1 LRQFIALLLLGV
13 ALLCGLAAYGLAQR
27 MGQTQIQATGLHRL
41 ELYAASLQREIS
53 KYAFLPGTLELQRD
67 VLALLSARATAV
79 QSAPYGAPHTAAVN
93 AYLEQLNDRAG
104 TLAIYVIN
112 LQGQVVATSNWR
124 RPDSFLGEDLR
135 FRAYFQDALSTG
147 VGRLFGI
154 GTTRGEPGYYL
165 ASALLD
171 GSRTVGVAVTKVSLD
186 QLEQSWSTVE
196 APVIVTDENGVVILG
211 SVPDWKFTALRP
223 LDEGTRKA
231 FDQTLQYNRRALK
244 PLGIKV
250 LSDLDQGARVVR
262 VAREGTEMASVYPV
276 TGRFLT
282 QSRALPGTPW
292 TLTVFS
298 HLARADEAAQSYGVI
313 ATIGAAFVALCG
325 FMLNQRRRHERDRLR
340 DRLSA
345 REALQAAHDELERKV
360 QQRTADLLRTN
371 ERLQSEVQERI
382 RAEGTLRAAQNE
394 LVQAGKLAVIGQ
406 LSTGVAHEL
415 NQPLTAL
422 RTLSGNSLRF
432 LERGDLSTVRVNLD
446 RIAQLA
452 DRMGLITG
460 ELRAFARKSTGEPQ
474 AVVVRTALNNA
485 LAVLG
490 SRIEQVAAVV
500 QVHVA
505 EPEPVAWCDGN
516 RMEQVLVNLVNN
528 ALDAMAG
535 ASAPRVDVHCE
546 RLADQVHVQVRDH
559 GPGLS
564 NEALAH
570 LFEPFFTT
578 KGSGEGLGLG
588 LALSAGIVRESAG
601 TLTGANHPGGGAVFH
616 LTLPAAH
623 SLRPDTP

>member
-1 LRQFIALLLLGV
+1 MSQRRPLRQLIVFLLLGGVLLSGWLAYVV
-13 ALLCGLAAYGLAQR
+13 AQQ
-27 MGQTQIQATGLHRL
+27 MGQAQIQATGLHRL
-41 ELYAASLQREIS
+41 ELYTASLQREIS
-53 KYAFLPGTLELQRD
+53 KYAFLPGTLELEKE
-67 VLALLSARATAV
+67 VLTLL
-79 QSAPYGAPHTAAVN
+79 APLAPAGQADEVN
-93 AYLEQLNDRAG
+93 AYLEQLNERAG
-104 TLAIYVIN
+104 TLSIYVIN
-112 LQGQVVATSNWR
+112 LEGRVVATSNWR
-124 RPDSFLGEDLR
+124 RPDSFMGEDLR
-135 FRAYFQDALSTG
+135 FRPYFRDALGTG
-147 VGRLFGI
+147 SGRLFGI

-171 GSRTVGVAVTKVSLD
+171 GNRTVGVAVTKVSLD
-186 QLEQSWSTVE
+186 QLEQSWATVE

-231 FDQTLQYNRRALK
+231 FDQTLQYNRRALT

-298 HLARADEAAQSYGVI
+298 HLARADDAAQSYALI
-313 ATIGAAFVALCG
+313 ASTGAAFLSLLG
-325 FMLNQRRRHERDRLR
+325 FMLNQRRRHQRDRLR
-340 DRLSA
+340 DRLAA
-345 REALQAAHDELERKV
+345 REALQTAHDELERKV

-382 RAEGTLRAAQNE
+382 RAEATLRAAQNE

-422 RTLSGNSLRF
+422 RTLSGNSVRF
-432 LERGDLSTVRVNLD
+432 LERGDLATVRVNLE

-460 ELRAFARKSTGEPQ
+460 ELRAFARKSSGEPKP
-474 AVVVRTALNNA
+474 VSVRTALGNA
-485 LAVLG
+485 LAVLE
-490 SRIEQVAAVV
+490 SRIEQTGAAVH
-500 QVHVA
+500 VHMA

-528 ALDAMAG
+528 ALDAMTG
-535 ASAPRVDVHCE
+535 AAAPHVEVRGELLDG
-546 RLADQVHVQVRDH
+546 QVHVQVRDH
-559 GPGLS
+559 GQGLTD
-564 NEALAH
+564 EALSH

-588 LALSAGIVRESAG
+588 LALSAGIVRESCG
-601 TLTGANHPGGGAVFH
+601 SLTGANHPEGGAVFH
-616 LTLPAAH
+616 LTLPAAPQGH
-623 SLRPDTP
+623 THDR

>member
-1 LRQFIALLLLGV
+1 MVLLLLCGVLLSGWLAYMV
-13 ALLCGLAAYGLAQR
+13 ALR
-27 MGQTQIQATGLHRL
+27 VGQAQIQATGLHRL
-41 ELYAASLQREIS
+41 ELYTASLQREIS
-53 KYAFLPGTLELQRD
+53 KYAFLPGTLDLEKE
-67 VLALLSARATAV
+67 VLALLAPDASAAQAEEV
-79 QSAPYGAPHTAAVN
+79 S
-93 AYLEQLNDRAG
+93 AYLEQLNERAG
-104 TLAIYVIN
+104 TLSIYVIN
-112 LQGQVVATSNWR
+112 LDGRVVATSNWR
-124 RPDSFLGEDLR
+124 RPDSFMGEDLQ
-135 FRAYFQDALSTG
+135 FRPYFRDALSSGT
-147 VGRLFGI
+147 GRLFGI

-171 GSRTVGVAVTKVSLD
+171 GNRTVGVAVTKVSLD

-211 SVPDWKFTALRP
+211 SVPDWKFTALRS
-223 LDEGTRKA
+223 LDENTRKA
-231 FDQTLQYNRRALK
+231 FDQTLQYNRRALS

-282 QSRALPGTPW
+282 QARALPGTPW

-298 HLARADEAAQSYGVI
+298 HMARADEAAQSYALI
-313 ATIGAAFVALCG
+313 ASTGAAFLALLG
-325 FMLNQRRRHERDRLR
+325 FMLNQRRRHQRDRVRDRLA
-340 DRLSA
+340 A

-360 QQRTADLLRTN
+360 QQRTSDLQQTN
-371 ERLQSEVQERI
+371 ERLQQEVQERI
-382 RAEGTLRAAQNE
+382 RAEATLRAAQNE

-432 LERGDLSTVRVNLD
+432 LERGDLATVQINLE

-460 ELRAFARKSTGEPQ
+460 ELRAFARKSSGEPG
-474 AVVVRTALNNA
+474 AVPVRAALGNA
-485 LAVLG
+485 LAVLE
-490 SRIEQVAAVV
+490 SRIQQAGAKVDV
-500 QVHVA
+500 QVA

-516 RMEQVLVNLVNN
+516 RLEQVLVNLINN

-535 ASAPRVDVHCE
+535 APTPRVQVQCE
-546 RLADQVHVQVRDH
+546 LLNGQVHVQVRDH

-564 NEALAH
+564 EQALAH

-578 KGSGEGLGLG
+578 KGSRDGLGLG
-588 LALSAGIVRESAG
+588 LALSAGIVRESGG
-601 TLTGANHPGGGAVFH
+601 TLGGANHPGGGAVFH
-616 LTLPAAH
+616 LTLPAAQPGQPKP
-623 SLRPDTP
+623 S

>member
-1 LRQFIALLLLGV
+1 MPLRRSLRHLMVLLLLGAVLLSGGLAYMV
-13 ALLCGLAAYGLAQR
+13 ALR
-27 MGQTQIQATGLHRL
+27 VGQAQIQATGLHRL
-41 ELYAASLQREIS
+41 ELYTASLQREIS
-53 KYAFLPGTLELQRD
+53 KYAFLPGTLDLEKE
-67 VLALLSARATAV
+67 VLALLAPDASAAQAEEV
-79 QSAPYGAPHTAAVN
+79 S
-93 AYLEQLNDRAG
+93 AYLEQLNERAG
-104 TLAIYVIN
+104 TLSIYVIN
-112 LQGQVVATSNWR
+112 LDGRVVATSNWR
-124 RPDSFLGEDLR
+124 RPDSFMGEDLQ
-135 FRAYFQDALSTG
+135 FRPYFRDALSSGT
-147 VGRLFGI
+147 GRLFGI

-171 GSRTVGVAVTKVSLD
+171 GNRTVGVAVTKGSLD

-223 LDEGTRKA
+223 LDENTRKA
-231 FDQTLQYNRRALK
+231 FDQTLQYNRRALS

-282 QSRALPGTPW
+282 QARALPGTPW

-298 HLARADEAAQSYGVI
+298 HMARADEAAQSYALI
-313 ATIGAAFVALCG
+313 ASTGAAFLALLG
-325 FMLNQRRRHERDRLR
+325 FMLHQRRRHQRDRVRDRLA
-340 DRLSA
+340 A

-360 QQRTADLLRTN
+360 QQRTSDLQQTN
-371 ERLQSEVQERI
+371 ERLQQEVQERI
-382 RAEGTLRAAQNE
+382 RAEATLRAAQNE

-432 LERGDLSTVRVNLD
+432 LERGDLATVQVNLE

-460 ELRAFARKSTGEPQ
+460 ELRAFARKSSGEPG
-474 AVVVRTALNNA
+474 AVPVRAALGNA
-485 LAVLG
+485 LAVLE
-490 SRIEQVAAVV
+490 SRIQQAGAKVDV
-500 QVHVA
+500 QVA

-516 RMEQVLVNLVNN
+516 RLEQVLVNLVNN

-535 ASAPRVDVHCE
+535 APTPRVQVQCE
-546 RLADQVHVQVRDH
+546 LLNGQVHVQVRDH

-564 NEALAH
+564 EEALAH

-578 KGSGEGLGLG
+578 KGSRDGLGLG
-588 LALSAGIVRESAG
+588 LALSAGIVRESGG
-601 TLTGANHPGGGAVFH
+601 TLGGANHPGGGAVFH
-616 LTLPAAH
+616 LTLPAAQPGQPQP
-623 SLRPDTP
+623 S